1 MKTKLSIFAL
11 ATLVSFIAIP
21 FVFESSIF
29 FGTIYSIFAVM
40 GSFAVGA
47 KLVGG
52 KPNANN

>member
-1 MKTKLSIFAL
+1 MKTKLSILAL
-11 ATLVSFIAIP
+11 LTLAEFIAIP

-29 FGTIYSIFAVM
+29 FGAIYSIFAVM

-52 KPNANN
+52 KPNAN

>member
-11 ATLVSFIAIP
+11 VTLVAFIAIP

-29 FGTIYSIFAVM
+29 FGAIYSIFAVM

-52 KPNANN
+52 KPNAN